1 MFTFEYDN
9 EYEIATLLFSNEVL
23 EISCSPETFEELC
36 EDGYDSAP
44 SNGEFSFS
52 YDAEKI
58 SFAVAKHGDGQ
69 GGRIDITFR
78 MTKEIHESL
87 EIALNE
93 WREIIKR
100 KKEDEE

>member
-1 MFTFEYDN
+1 MFTFDYDN

-23 EISCSPETFEELC
+23 EISCCPESLDGLC

-58 SFAVAKHGDGQ
+58 SFTVAKHGDGQ
-69 GGRIDITFR
+69 GGSIDISFR
-78 MTKEIHESL
+78 MTKEIRESL

-93 WREIIKR
+93 WRAVIKR
-100 KKEDEE
+100 KKEEE